1 MEKFASLVAI
11 TSTGLLAGAFAYAFF
26 AVVPTFYEVPL
37 EVHFTFRDALM
48 RHNGVYV
55 QIVMALSIPDSA
67 LVRLHDSRL
76 KWQAFTGNIGV
87 ALAATSFVVTRFG
100 NVPIN
105 QMIKTWSAATPPPGY
120 KELLGRWLAFHNIQ
134 TVTAVVSFLCVV
146 IAETIFKKALRREG
160 FHSP

>member
-55 QIVMALSIPDSA
+55 QIVMALSILTPLWSA
-67 LVRLHDSRL
+67 YTTRRSGGRRSLAVLASL
-76 KWQAFTGNIGV
+76 
-87 ALAATSFVVTRFG
+87 LAAMSFLVTRFG

-120 KELLGRWLAFHNIQ
+120 KELLGRWLVFHNIR
-134 TVTAVVSFLCVV
+134 TATAVVSFLCVV
-146 IAETIFKKALRREG
+146 IAETIFKKQ
-160 FHSP
+160 